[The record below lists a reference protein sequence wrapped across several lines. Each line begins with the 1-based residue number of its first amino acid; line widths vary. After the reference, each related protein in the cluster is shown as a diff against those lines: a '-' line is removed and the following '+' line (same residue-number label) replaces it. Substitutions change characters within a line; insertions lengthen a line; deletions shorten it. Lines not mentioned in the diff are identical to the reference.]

1 MIPRSKSFIKNSEH
15 LLKVN
20 KFSILKYIPNPRL
33 VGFGLILIPITFL
46 LLFTI
51 GEVISGELSG
61 YSHLVQIVPLVILA
75 ILARKKLKI
84 AGLLLMITSILLG
97 IFYAIVMGNS
107 PLSLKLMVE
116 LVLFLP
122 PFLAGLLFFLA

>member
-1 MIPRSKSFIKNSEH
+1 M
-15 LLKVN
+15 LKVN

-51 GEVISGELSG
+51 GEVISGEPSG

-84 AGLLLMITSILLG
+84 AGILLMITSILLG
-97 IFYAIVMGNS
+97 IFYAIVMGSS

-122 PFLAGLLFFLA
+122 PFLAGLLFSLA